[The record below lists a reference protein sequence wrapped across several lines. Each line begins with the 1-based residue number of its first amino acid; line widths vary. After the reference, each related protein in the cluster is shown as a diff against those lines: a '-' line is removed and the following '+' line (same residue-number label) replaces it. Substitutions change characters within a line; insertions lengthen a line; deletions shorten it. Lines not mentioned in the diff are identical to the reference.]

1 MKSRRLAASLSFA
14 ASVLA
19 LSASAA
25 WAAGAAPAAKP
36 APAAAQARAVNPAV
50 DKGALEALSRM
61 SAYLRT
67 LQAFQ
72 VTGQTVREV
81 VDDSDQKLQ
90 LLGSTTYKV
99 KRPDGF
105 NIEIA
110 EDRKVR
116 QVFYDGKTLTLFSPR
131 MGYYASVAA
140 PPTIAGVLKLAAD
153 KYDITVPL
161 EDLFVWGTDADWRGD
176 LTYGYVVG
184 YSRVA
189 GQDAD
194 QYAFRQKGV
203 DWQIWIARGDKP
215 LPLRVAITGTDDPA
229 KPQFESNLV
238 WDTAPQFAANT
249 FAFSPP
255 AGATPIVIRSAS
267 N

>member
-1 MKSRRLAASLSFA
+1 MKSRRLAALLGFA
-14 ASVLA
+14 AS
-19 LSASAA
+19 LSALAAGAA
-25 WAAGAAPAAKP
+25 WAADAAAPLRPAAPA
-36 APAAAQARAVNPAV
+36 QTRAINPAV
-50 DKGALEALSRM
+50 DRGALEALNKM

-67 LQAFQ
+67 LPTFQ
-72 VTGQTVREV
+72 VTSQTVREV

-90 LLGSTTYKV
+90 LLGSTSYKV
-99 KRPDGF
+99 KRPDSF
-105 NIEIA
+105 IIEIA

-131 MGYYASVAA
+131 MGYYASVPA

-153 KYDITVPL
+153 KYDISVPL

-215 LPLRVAITGTDDPA
+215 VPLRVVITAADDA
-229 KPQFESNLV
+229 ARPQFESSLT

-249 FAFSPP
+249 FAFTPP
-255 AGATPIVIRSAS
+255 AGATPIVIKSAS

>member
-1 MKSRRLAASLSFA
+1 MRSGRLAALLSFA
-14 ASVLA
+14 ASVLVM
-19 LSASAA
+19 SAGAA
-25 WAAGAAPAAKP
+25 WAAGVAAPAKQ
-36 APAAAQARAVNPAV
+36 APAAQSRTVNPAV
-50 DKGALEALSRM
+50 DKVALDALSRM

-72 VTGQTVREV
+72 VTGQNVREV

-90 LLGSTTYKV
+90 LLGTTSYKV

-105 NIEIA
+105 AIEIA

-116 QVFYDGKTLTLFSPR
+116 EVFYDGKSLTVFAPR
-131 MGYYASVAA
+131 MGYYATVPA
-140 PPTIAGVLKLAAD
+140 PSTIRQVLKLAAE

-161 EDLFVWGTDADWRGD
+161 EDLFIWGTDEDWRGD

-215 LPLRVAITGTDDPA
+215 LPLRVVITGTDDPA
-229 KPQFESNLV
+229 RPQFESNLT

-249 FAFSPP
+249 FAFTAP
-255 AGATPIVIRSAS
+255 AGATPIVIKSAS
-267 N
+267 K

>member
-1 MKSRRLAASLSFA
+1 MKSGSLAATLSFA
-14 ASVLA
+14 ASLLA
-19 LSASAA
+19 LSAGAA
-25 WAAGAAPAAKP
+25 WAADAAPAKP
-36 APAAAQARAVNPAV
+36 APAAGSPAVNPNV
-50 DKGALEALSRM
+50 DKAALAALSKM

-67 LQAFQ
+67 LPAFE
-72 VTGQTVREV
+72 VTSQTVREV

-99 KRPDGF
+99 QRPNGF
-105 NIEIA
+105 TIEIA

-116 QVFYDGKTLTLFSPR
+116 ELFYDGKTLTLFSPR
-131 MGYYASVAA
+131 MGYYATVPA
-140 PPTIAGVLKLAAD
+140 PPTIGAVLDLAAD
-153 KYDITVPL
+153 KYDVKVPL
-161 EDLFVWGTDADWRGD
+161 EDLFIWGTDQDRRAD
-176 LTYGYVVG
+176 LTYGMVVG

-215 LPLRVAITGTDDPA
+215 LPLRVVITGTDDPA
-229 KPQFESNLV
+229 RPQFESNLV
-238 WDTAPQFAANT
+238 WNTAPQFAANA
-249 FAFSPP
+249 FAFTPP
-255 AGATPIVIRSAS
+255 AGATPIVIKSAS